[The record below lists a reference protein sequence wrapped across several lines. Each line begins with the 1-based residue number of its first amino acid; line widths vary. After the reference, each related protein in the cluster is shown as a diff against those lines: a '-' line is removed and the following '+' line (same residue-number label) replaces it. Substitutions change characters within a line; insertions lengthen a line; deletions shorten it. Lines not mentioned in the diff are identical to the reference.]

1 MPRPIKELTD
11 MEIDEISLVDRP
23 ANAHAKV
30 VITKRDEEAEVPE
43 DVFNES
49 GEMIDADSLTEG
61 DVVFDNDGQAFVVVS
76 DEFESDDL
84 AAEES
89 EVVGKA
95 ETDVAEEAEE
105 VDEETFELED
115 DEADLL
121 EELTGKSLEDITLE
135 DLEDIDIEDESVE
148 KFSLPQGAQKAIING
163 AEGLQGVLDKTK
175 NFLTGAKKTAGAHK
189 TAAAATGVGAAGVA
203 AGVGA
208 ARAANVGNRTITGSA
223 KNIMGA
229 GVGSRFRTGLG
240 TGSAGQAKALAGGK
254 AGDVGHHIGS
264 HKTAYGVGG
273 AAAGATGLG
282 GAGYLANER
291 NKVSKSFSEELR
303 EELSKSLTDIERD
316 EVIAKA
322 MGQVEEMASSLAE
335 AEEIAKSERDLR
347 LSREYE
353 EVAKSYNLPVEASEL
368 APVLMAI
375 GEHLPYEY
383 GEVIHKALSAAG
395 EILFEE
401 IGVQGAGDNN
411 DVLRTVDAF
420 IEENVSKA
428 DISKAAAI
436 SAVFADNPDAYDEY
450 MATRYGS

>member
-43 DVFNES
+43 DVFNEN
-49 GEMIDADSLTEG
+49 GEVIDASSLTEG
-61 DVVFDNDGQAFVVVS
+61 DVVFDDGGQAFVVVS
-76 DEFESDDL
+76 DEFETDDV
-84 AAEES
+84 E
-89 EVVGKA
+89 VGKSD
-95 ETDVAEEAEE
+95 EDEP
-105 VDEETFELED
+105 DEEEEDELALD
-115 DEADLL
+115 DEEADLL
-121 EELTGKSLEDITLE
+121 EELTGKSLEDITAE
-135 DLEDIDIEDESVE
+135 DLDAIEVDETVE
-148 KFSLPQGAQKAIING
+148 KDWKGAALK
-163 AEGLQGVLDKTK
+163 GVSDTVTDVVGRAR
-175 NFLTGAKKTAGAHK
+175 NFLSGTKKAAGEHK
-189 TAAAATGVGAAGVA
+189 VATAAGVGTAGVA

-208 ARAANVGNRTITGSA
+208 AKAANVGTRTITGSA

-229 GVGSRFRTGLG
+229 GAGSRFKTGLG

-254 AGDVGHHIGS
+254 AGDVGHHIGT

-353 EVAKSYNLPVEASEL
+353 EVAKSYNLPVEPSEL

-375 GEHLPYEY
+375 GEHLPFEY

-428 DISKAAAI
+428 DISKAAAVT
-436 SAVFADNPDAYDEY
+436 AVFADNPDAYDEY